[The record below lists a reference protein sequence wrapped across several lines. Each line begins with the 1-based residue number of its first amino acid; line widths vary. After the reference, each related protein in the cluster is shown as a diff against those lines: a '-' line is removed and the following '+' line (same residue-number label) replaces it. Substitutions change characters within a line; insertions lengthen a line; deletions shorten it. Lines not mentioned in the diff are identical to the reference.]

1 MQLHFD
7 DDFLEGAV
15 FVCTS
20 GRRKGVASLAI
31 ARFNHQRERLY
42 RIADPDE
49 RNAAFFRLH
58 LTWFREWGLEDL
70 LAGIAGEYP
79 ELPHALKLLAFRK
92 ARGKQDE
99 AAELYVNPETG
110 RHGVVAFRCE
120 QFEDDAALARFL
132 RHEFT
137 HLHDMVA
144 PVFGYIPELRV
155 PGITAT
161 QHRLARERYRLLW
174 DITIDS
180 RLVRAQRS
188 VNTTREQYQ
197 ARFDGAYAFWP
208 APRRREVFESFWND
222 PQPTHA
228 KVVSLA
234 ADPRDLAHAA
244 GPLPGAACPLCSF
257 PTFHWATP
265 EQFPPAMIERI
276 TGEFP
281 GWTPHESACLRCH
294 ETYEALAK
302 NYDYLTAGV

>member
-1 MQLHFD
+1 MQFHFD
-7 DDFLEGAV
+7 DDFLEGCV

-20 GRRKGVASLAI
+20 GRRKSIAPLAV
-31 ARFNHQRERLY
+31 ARFNHQREKLY
-42 RIADPDE
+42 RTADPDE
-49 RNAAFFRLH
+49 RNAGFFRLH
-58 LTWFREWGLEDL
+58 LTWFREWGLEDF
-70 LAGIAGEYP
+70 LAGIVGEYP
-79 ELPHALKLLAFRK
+79 ELPRALMLLAFRK

-110 RHGVVAFRCE
+110 RHGIVAFRCE
-120 QFEDDAALARFL
+120 QFADDAALARFL

-144 PVFGYIPELRV
+144 PAFGYAPRIEV

-180 RLVRAQRS
+180 RLARAGHD
-188 VNTTREQYQ
+188 VNTTREQYR

-208 APRRREVFESFWND
+208 EARRCEVLESLRND
-222 PQPTHA
+222 PHPTHA
-228 KVVSLA
+228 KLVTLA

-244 GPLPGAACPLCSF
+244 GPQPGAACPLCGF
-257 PTFHWATP
+257 PTFHWAAL
-265 EQFPPAMIERI
+265 EQFAPVMIEHI
-276 TGEFP
+276 TSEFP
-281 GWTPHESACLRCH
+281 TWTPHQSACLRCH